1 MYYFR
6 LHYELQ
12 GLRIRGYD
20 LELEVVGEQTRSKLD
35 YCFLNLAT
43 NNLHYLY
50 EVGAEEVE
58 EQRKITK
65 VYSMSLLAFV
75 SMSWRWMILKK

>member
-1 MYYFR
+1 MYPKGEYYFP
-6 LHYELQ
+6 
-12 GLRIRGYD
+12 
-20 LELEVVGEQTRSKLD
+20 
-35 YCFLNLAT
+35 NWPT